1 MTKEELLSLVKA
13 GFTKED
19 IISLSATKEFKTVVE
34 AQPEEESKEVS
45 SQAEEQPQEAPV
57 VEANNDEA
65 FNKLNSAIDNFTKKL
80 ESFNVLNAEMKHEN
94 KGEEGLEDILA
105 RVLLPD
111 GKEVK

>member
-1 MTKEELLSLVKA
+1 MTKDELLSLVKA
-13 GFTKED
+13 GFTKDE
-19 IISLSATKEFKTVVE
+19 IISLSATKEFKTVE

-45 SQAEEQPQEAPV
+45 SQAEETPTQAPV
-57 VEANNDEA
+57 VEANNEDA

-80 ESFNVLNAEMKHEN
+80 ESINVLNAEMEHEN
-94 KGEEGLEDILA
+94 RGDEGLEDILA

>member
-19 IISLSATKEFKTVVE
+19 IISLSATKEFNTVV

-45 SQAEEQPQEAPV
+45 SPAEEQPQEAPV

-80 ESFNVLNAEMKHEN
+80 ESINVLNAEMQHEN
-94 KGEEGLEDILA
+94 RGEEGLEDILA